1 MKRKQIV
8 ISTIGTISPLGID
21 LDQVTAALT
30 APPRQAVV
38 EAFEFHSFGKPVP
51 CFKITGLDPVTIL
64 GKKGLR
70 NKDNATK
77 LLLSA
82 AELGFKTLMEESPEE
97 RRPGLCIGTAFGSV
111 QSIGDFL
118 SDSIVNGVNTVNP
131 QAFANT
137 VINAPAG
144 NANIRYLARNLS
156 STISTGFNSGLDAII
171 YAFDLLQRGYLE
183 QIIAGGLEEISY
195 YALLGCMRSGI
206 LSPSGVVRP
215 FADDSDGIVMG
226 EGCALFLLEPAETAQ
241 KRGAVIQAEI
251 AGCANG
257 FDPAPGGGET
267 SDGSVFKQVVQTACA
282 QAEIDP
288 GRIDCVASGGSGNR
302 AGDSLEAAGITAVFG
317 SDTPPVTAYKSFT
330 GECYGASGAI
340 GVLCA
345 LADMKKNRI
354 SGIPTAP
361 YATTSPLRPVFGGVD
376 ATIRHLLV
384 SSFSCDGNCSAIILK
399 KVN

>member
-1 MKRKQIV
+1 MKRKRIV
-8 ISTIGTISPLGID
+8 ITGIGTISPLGND
-21 LDQVTAALT
+21 LNEVTASLVT
-30 APPRQAVV
+30 PPRQTTVQT
-38 EAFEFHSFGKPVP
+38 FPFHSFDKPVS
-51 CFKITGLDPVTIL
+51 CFKPASYDPVAIL

-70 NKDNATK
+70 TKDDATK

-82 AELGFKTLMEESPEE
+82 AELGFKTLMEECPEE

-206 LSPSGVVRP
+206 LSPTGAVRP
-215 FADDSDGIVMG
+215 FADDGDGIVMG
-226 EGCALFLLEPAETAQ
+226 EGCALFLMEPVETAQ
-241 KRGAVIQAEI
+241 KRGALIHAEI

-257 FDPAPGGGET
+257 FDPATGRGKT
-267 SDGSVFKQVVQTACA
+267 SDGSAFRTVVSAACA

-288 GRIDCVASGGSGNR
+288 GSIEFVASGASGNP
-302 AGDSLEAAGITAVFG
+302 AGDRLEAAGIAAAVG
-317 SDTPPVTAYKSFT
+317 SGTPVVAYKSYT

-340 GVLCA
+340 SVLCA

-354 SGIPTAP
+354 SGIPAAP
-361 YATTSPLRPVFGGVD
+361 YSSIGPVRPVFGGMD
-376 ATIRHLLV
+376 ATIRHVLV

-399 KVN
+399 KVNE